1 MSTTWA
7 LLISLLLLAF
17 NAFFVAAEF
26 ALVAA
31 KRHRLEA
38 VAATGSRAAR
48 AALAASRQLSLMLAG
63 AQLGITLC
71 TLGLGA
77 LAKPTVAYLLEPA
90 LAAIGLPESA
100 GYVIAF
106 MLAIALVGFLH
117 VVIGEMAPKSWA
129 ISDPE
134 RSALLL
140 GQPFGWFTR
149 LARPVL
155 AVLNGL
161 ANAALRAIKVTP
173 QDELAQAH
181 GPAELRLLLESS
193 RDSGTLP
200 VRDHRLLTS
209 ILGLQHT
216 TVDQVMT
223 PIAEVVTI
231 PATAGAREIE
241 LTGHRH
247 GRSRLLVTAQDSQ
260 ITGIVHVR
268 DAARAH
274 HQRQQRHRIRPDDHA
289 AVDASRHQRCGRATH
304 HAGKNG
310 ANSPSPPTTG
320 PSPESLRSKI
330 SSNRSSATSTTKP
343 TPHQDPARLSRQF
356 PLNHIDWPAH
366 AAGVRERSKPRGEG
380 AAPRIRPRP
389 VEELQNN
396 KCHNHPRVSR
406 RGDRQFGSDG
416 LHNCHYRSLVTARP
430 PPDGSRSVGRLVG
443 SFQGGSQKSEAV
455 EADEDGGPFVP
466 GDTKRQRPGADE
478 PARRQWVGRHR
489 HLHMPEQ

>member
-268 DAARAH
+268 DAARATTNGNNAIASDLMTTPLSMPADTSAAAALRTMREKRS
-274 HQRQQRHRIRPDDHA
+274 QLSLATDNGTVTGIVAIEDLLEQIIGDFDDET
-289 AVDASRHQRCGRATH
+289 DTSPGPRAPV
-304 HAGKNG
+304 
-310 ANSPSPPTTG
+310 SP
-320 PSPESLRSKI
+320 I
-330 SSNRSSATSTTKP
+330 SS
-343 TPHQDPARLSRQF
+343 
-356 PLNHIDWPAH
+356 
-366 AAGVRERSKPRGEG
+366 
-380 AAPRIRPRP
+380 
-389 VEELQNN
+389 
-396 KCHNHPRVSR
+396 
-406 RGDRQFGSDG
+406 
-416 LHNCHYRSLVTARP
+416 
-430 PPDGSRSVGRLVG
+430 
-443 SFQGGSQKSEAV
+443 
-455 EADEDGGPFVP
+455 
-466 GDTKRQRPGADE
+466 
-478 PARRQWVGRHR
+478 
-489 HLHMPEQ
+489 